1 MSPNPGIHRFALF
14 TAASTLFLLF
24 AGAMVT
30 STGSGLAVPD
40 WPLSFG
46 KFFPAMVGGVF
57 YEHGHRMIAGCVALM
72 ITYQAFLLWR
82 SEGRIWVQMLGFLAV
97 LMVVVQAVLGGM
109 TVLLGLPPEVS
120 ASHACLG
127 QLFFCTT
134 VILAL
139 VTSPLWHRQWE
150 GVGHDPAL
158 SWGALLLVAG
168 FFVQLAIGAL
178 MRHTGAGLAI
188 PDFPLSYGRWIPPVL
203 SGPVAIHFAHRVG
216 AFLLTGLV
224 LAWSGRVLLR
234 YGHHRGLV
242 TVALFLLAAVAVQVS
257 LGASVIWL
265 RRPVGITSLHLA
277 VGAIC
282 LATTV
287 VATVVSFR
295 LQSETFLSP
304 VAAGR
309 KAGFAS

>member
-1 MSPNPGIHRFALF
+1 MTPNPKSHRFALL
-14 TAASTLFLLF
+14 TSLSTFFLLF

-46 KFFPAMVGGVF
+46 QFFPAMVGGVF
-57 YEHGHRMIAGCVALM
+57 YEHGHRMIAGVVALM
-72 ITYQAFLLWR
+72 TFFLAFRLWR
-82 SEGRIWVQMLGFLAV
+82 REGRIWVQFLGFAAV
-97 LMVVVQAVLGGM
+97 LMVVVQALLGGM
-109 TVLLGLPPEVS
+109 TVLLGLPPQVS

-127 QLFFCTT
+127 QLFFCVT

-158 SWGALLLVAG
+158 SWGAALLFVG
-168 FFVQLAIGAL
+168 FFIQLAIGAM

-188 PDFPLSYGRWIPPVL
+188 PDFPLSYGHWIPPHWN
-203 SGPVAIHFAHRVG
+203 GPVAIHFAHRVG
-216 AFLLTGLV
+216 ALLLATLT
-224 LAWSGRVLLR
+224 LAWSGWALLR
-234 YGHHRGLV
+234 YGYHAGLR
-242 TVALFLLAAVAVQVS
+242 TIALTLLVAVAVQVT

-265 RRPVGITSLHLA
+265 GRPVGITSIHLA
-277 VGAIC
+277 VGAFC

-304 VAAGR
+304 VSAGR
-309 KAGFAS
+309 RAGFA